1 MMNDIIENLTNYAMD
16 LGYGVELN
24 PLLKP
29 DVPSFVSNKRQLIV
43 INTNTKVQEE
53 IPLQLAHEIG
63 HVLNN
68 DRKLNKYYY
77 TYAKYGVEKDANV
90 MALILLVP
98 YYTEDKRKSTS
109 RWTVL
114 WRRLQS
120 QNTKERLQN
129 RFYSEEN
136 KNEEILV

>member
-1 MMNDIIENLTNYAMD
+1 MINDIIENLTNYAMD

-43 INTNTKVQEE
+43 INTNTEVQEE

-90 MALILLVP
+90 MALILLAP
-98 YYTEDKRKSTS
+98 YYIEDKPEEYI
-109 RWTVL
+109 TVDGFMETFAIPEHQRTIAEQVL
-114 WRRLQS
+114 
-120 QNTKERLQN
+120 
-129 RFYSEEN
+129 FG
-136 KNEEILV
+136 

>member
-1 MMNDIIENLTNYAMD
+1 MINDIIENLTNYAMD

-43 INTNTKVQEE
+43 INTNTEVQEE

-90 MALILLVP
+90 MALILLAP
-98 YYTEDKRKSTS
+98 YYIEDKPEEYI
-109 RWTVL
+109 TVDGFMETFAIPEHQRAIAEQVL
-114 WRRLQS
+114 
-120 QNTKERLQN
+120 
-129 RFYSEEN
+129 FG
-136 KNEEILV
+136 